1 MEIRKFKDRLLVSSR
16 LNFGYENCLF
26 CGIPYVHLSAS
37 KEQTT
42 FYDANTIYISVHDYD
57 DYDYGLLYITD
68 NEHFFNVLHELINW
82 MRDHEQGINNHDDL
96 IDIFNFFPDLG
107 CERRI
112 I

>member
-16 LNFGYENCLF
+16 LDFGDENCLF
-26 CGIPYVHLSAS
+26 CVMPYAFLSAS
-37 KEQTT
+37 KERTE
-42 FYDANTIYISVHDYD
+42 FYDANTICISVRDYD
-57 DYDYGLLYITD
+57 DYDYGLIYITD

-82 MRDHEQGINNHDDL
+82 MRDHEQGINNHYDL